1 MQYQL
6 FVQIDT
12 QQGEASISNINKNNS
27 GDAAKCKLIS
37 IYGGFSK
44 LLQLYA
50 KLNRST
56 GTSKIRIIIFTS
68 NIFKKGYLL

>member
-6 FVQIDT
+6 SVQIDT

-37 IYGGFSK
+37 IYGGLPK
-44 LLQLYA
+44 LLRL
-50 KLNRST
+50 
-56 GTSKIRIIIFTS
+56 
-68 NIFKKGYLL
+68 